1 MEGYGLR
8 SPTKDPAVEAV
19 HQDLAQTR
27 AYLEHLH
34 LQMTSLSRD
43 VATLSSDVKSIFII
57 LQSKLGP
64 NSPLSSATAGQLR
77 VGLHEPPAK
86 QIPLDET
93 PTDEPH
99 RPNAPVTT
107 AKVSTP
113 DSVIPPTKLRPPT
126 NASGNPV
133 VGILKNSATGS
144 QIKTPP
150 LHRVDFVQETTRSAP
165 SSSELKTRLNA
176 VTSRS
181 RSYADIFANASDYQG
196 PDVTSAKADC
206 AYDGVRRS
214 QTGNSF
220 HRIHSSV
227 SSPQETPHGV
237 RMNDV
242 SGRAVTGSYGSRN
255 ERDLDEGLN
264 STSTRGDSGIDVG
277 KEMDFGSRSTILST
291 DL

>member
-1 MEGYGLR
+1 
-8 SPTKDPAVEAV
+8 
-19 HQDLAQTR
+19 
-27 AYLEHLH
+27 
-34 LQMTSLSRD
+34 MTSLSRD
-43 VATLSSDVKSIFII
+43 VATLSSDVKSIFIV
-57 LQSKLGP
+57 LQSKLGGS
-64 NSPLSSATAGQLR
+64 NNAPLTSAATGQLR
-77 VGLHEPPAK
+77 VPHEPPVR
-86 QIPLDET
+86 QSPVDETSTDET
-93 PTDEPH
+93 P
-99 RPNAPVTT
+99 RPSAS
-107 AKVSTP
+107 VSPRVPTP
-113 DSVIPPTKLRPPT
+113 EGAHPPTKARPPT
-126 NASGNPV
+126 NSSGNPV

-144 QIKTPP
+144 QVKTPP
-150 LHRVDFVQETTRSAP
+150 LHRVDFVQETTQSAP
-165 SSSELKTRLNA
+165 SSGELKTRLNA

-196 PDVTSAKADC
+196 GADVTSAKADC

-220 HRIHSSV
+220 HRIHSSAN
-227 SSPQETPHGV
+227 SPQEAPPHGV

-242 SGRAVTGSYGSRN
+242 SGRVVTTGTYDSRN